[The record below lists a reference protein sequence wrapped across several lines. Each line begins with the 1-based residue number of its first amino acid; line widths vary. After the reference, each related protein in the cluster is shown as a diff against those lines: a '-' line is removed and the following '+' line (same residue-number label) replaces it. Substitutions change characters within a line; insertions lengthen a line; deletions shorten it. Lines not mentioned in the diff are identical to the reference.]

1 MLLFLWKPFGFVR
14 IVILSLYNIISI
26 YPKTTDQQNKVISYR
41 VIWSCTDDLHPLL
54 NIYIFIISYSKSQ
67 VYKHMISD
75 CKLLEAFRER
85 LI

>member
-54 NIYIFIISYSKSQ
+54 NIYIYYFLQ
-67 VYKHMISD
+67 
-75 CKLLEAFRER
+75 
-85 LI
+85 